1 MDLNYPLHQYASTI
15 SGLVSI
21 ELELLNRLKPVLN
34 SYRLRFILREKKLDK
49 NQTTSSY
56 DIMLFIV
63 GGHSVI
69 QSVYN
74 ACEWAI
80 SINHYGNNVFS
91 VSLDYL
97 TYVFNGEPED
107 LTNEELAEASKNLDS
122 IIQTIIH
129 YTATVDNYHNQ
140 K

>member
-21 ELELLNRLKPVLN
+21 ELELLNRLKLVLN
-34 SYRLRFILREKKLDK
+34 SYRLRFILRENKLDK
-49 NQTTSSY
+49 KKTTPRC
-56 DIMLFIV
+56 DVTHFIL
-63 GGHSVI
+63 GSHI
-69 QSVYN
+69 AYN
-74 ACEWAI
+74 PCNWAI
-80 SINHYGNNVFS
+80 SINHYGNNVFN
-91 VSLDYL
+91 VGLDYL